1 MAELFG
7 FEIRRKGQ
15 TQSQEDE
22 KLQTFSPKHE
32 DDGALVVASGGAYG
46 TYVDLEGSARTEAEL
61 VTKYRDMMQHPEVEN
76 AVDDVVNEAIV
87 VERGIKTIEI
97 NLNETKLSAN
107 IKKLISDEFENILNL
122 LNFNT
127 QPYEVF
133 KNWYVD
139 GRCYYHVVIDP
150 DDLKG
155 GIKELRLIDPRKIR
169 KVREIKKK
177 KDQTTRDGVTVT
189 KTVNEYYVYN
199 DKGFASL
206 NNSLS
211 QTVGAQGLKIAKD
224 SIIHCTSGLLDTNS
238 TLVLSHLHK
247 AIKPLNQLRAL
258 EDATVIYR
266 ISRAP
271 ERRIFYIDV
280 GNLPKMK
287 AEQYLRDMMVRHKN
301 KLVYDSTT
309 GEIRDDRKFM
319 TMLEDYWLPR
329 REGNRGTEITTLPA
343 GQNLGEME
351 DVLYF
356 QKKLYRS
363 LLVPETRL
371 SQDATFSMG
380 RDTEI
385 TREEIKFAKFVD
397 RLRTRFCQLFIKSLE
412 KQLVL
417 KQVITTDDWK
427 EIGSTITFDFARD
440 NYFAQLKE
448 MQILNERMS

>member
-177 KDQTTRDGVTVT
+177 KDQTTKDGVTVT

-266 ISRAP
+266 IS
-271 ERRIFYIDV
+271 
-280 GNLPKMK
+280 
-287 AEQYLRDMMVRHKN
+287 
-301 KLVYDSTT
+301 
-309 GEIRDDRKFM
+309 
-319 TMLEDYWLPR
+319 
-329 REGNRGTEITTLPA
+329 
-343 GQNLGEME
+343 
-351 DVLYF
+351 
-356 QKKLYRS
+356 
-363 LLVPETRL
+363 
-371 SQDATFSMG
+371 
-380 RDTEI
+380 
-385 TREEIKFAKFVD
+385 
-397 RLRTRFCQLFIKSLE
+397 
-412 KQLVL
+412 
-417 KQVITTDDWK
+417 
-427 EIGSTITFDFARD
+427 
-440 NYFAQLKE
+440 
-448 MQILNERMS
+448 